1 MLVIIHVFSSFNEKE
16 KLIDFG
22 CAVDVD
28 DDSTTFGGTS
38 EYMAPEVGHILCLYM
53 KQKSHEI
60 FHIQYMWNTS
70 TNTGGWTV
78 KVLKNSKIY

>member
-1 MLVIIHVFSSFNEKE
+1 MLIIIHVFSSFNEKV

-38 EYMAPEVGHILCLYM
+38 EYMAPEVGHILCSLLET
-53 KQKSHEI
+53 EI
-60 FHIQYMWNTS
+60 S
-70 TNTGGWTV
+70 
-78 KVLKNSKIY
+78 

>member
-1 MLVIIHVFSSFNEKE
+1 MLVIIHVFSSFNEKV

-38 EYMAPEVGHILCLYM
+38 EYMAPEVGNILCLYL
-53 KQKSHEI
+53 KQTFHKI
-60 FHIQYMWNTS
+60 FQTQYMRNTS
-70 TNTGGWTV
+70 QNIGDWTV
-78 KVLKNSKIY
+78 KV